1 MPRND
6 ASDSKSV
13 RSPDDPRRS
22 VKALQQETEL
32 ALGAS
37 EAHDTGGV
45 EHQSREDRE
54 GIPAARRPV
63 EAATRHMRQASDA
76 QGDARD
82 APTPPAG
89 ERR

>member
-22 VKALQQETEL
+22 LKALQQETEREF
-32 ALGAS
+32 GAS

-45 EHQSREDRE
+45 EHQSRSDRE
-54 GIPAARRPV
+54 GTPARRR
-63 EAATRHMRQASDA
+63 E
-76 QGDARD
+76 
-82 APTPPAG
+82 PPAG
-89 ERR
+89 RRPRRR